1 LSSTVVLL
9 NFFTVACDS
18 DGTKI
23 ATGIH
28 EELQPLVDMSMLS
41 IPEKDKKGRA
51 PQVHDAGAEYL

>member
-1 LSSTVVLL
+1 MLL